1 MQIKAAG
8 KWKKFW
14 SIKIYTSLILHVLEY
29 FIASK
34 LAEISSLTFQGKNF
48 DNDLLNKHTQKE

>member
-1 MQIKAAG
+1 M
-8 KWKKFW
+8 KK
-14 SIKIYTSLILHVLEY
+14 ILIYKNIHFIDFTCVLEY

-48 DNDLLNKHTQKE
+48 DNDLLNKHAQKEYNR